1 MERRSF
7 ILLRLF
13 EGPEQLLRAATT
25 TRRWS
30 RLWDRAGDPSLLF
43 CLAPRRVC
51 RAPVL
56 TLGAVGSY
64 PAVSPLLSRPALAIA
79 RQGPARSSGLFS
91 VTLSVAKNFR
101 SARPCFRKVGCL
113 MVSGLSSPVSC
124 VPGATARQQ
133 DEHTCALRSFK
144 GEVRKLENRDAW
156 WHARRGLTREASPL
170 SVADPRSVPLK
181 SVGNSTTAKS

>member
-1 MERRSF
+1 MGPGRRP
-7 ILLRLF
+7 ILSVLSCTA
-13 EGPEQLLRAATT
+13 EGLSCPRAYAWGGGLL
-25 TRRWS
+25 
-30 RLWDRAGDPSLLF
+30 
-43 CLAPRRVC
+43 PRRF
-51 RAPVL
+51 
-56 TLGAVGSY
+56 TLAS
-64 PAVSPLLSRPALAIA
+64 STALAIA
-79 RQGPARSSGLFS
+79 RQSPVRLSGLFS

-156 WHARRGLTREASPL
+156 WRVRRGLTREASPL
-170 SVADPRSVPLK
+170 SVADPRSVPLE